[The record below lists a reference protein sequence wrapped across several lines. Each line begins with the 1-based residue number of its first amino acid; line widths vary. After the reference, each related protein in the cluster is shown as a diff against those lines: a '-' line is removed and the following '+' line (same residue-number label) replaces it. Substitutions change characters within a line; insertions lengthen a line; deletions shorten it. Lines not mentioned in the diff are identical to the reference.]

1 MWSPQ
6 NTLVEST
13 GAFVEPEAGAL
24 GELLWNKRMEE
35 DAISERLEDK
45 GSNAVVQNS
54 GNPFFQG
61 LEEEDDLVRRE
72 TRKLSIV

>member
-1 MWSPQ
+1 MRSPQ

-13 GAFVEPEAGAL
+13 EAFVEPEAGAL
-24 GELLWNKRMEE
+24 GELLWRKRMEE
-35 DAISERLEDK
+35 DAISEKLEDK
-45 GSNAVVQNS
+45 GSKAVVQNS